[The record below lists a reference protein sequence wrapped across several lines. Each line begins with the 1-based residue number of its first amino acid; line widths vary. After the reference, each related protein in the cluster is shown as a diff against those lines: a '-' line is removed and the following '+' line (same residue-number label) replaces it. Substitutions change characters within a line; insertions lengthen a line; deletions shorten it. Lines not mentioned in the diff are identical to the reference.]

1 MGRPISYPDRDT
13 SKTQVEGIENL
24 ATMNEKPDAVTPSSE
39 ETLEEGSVET
49 THPSFEE
56 KTFAEKKLVRKID
69 LYLMHTIWILYCF
82 SYMVCCSNSSQQER
96 KRLTDITPGP
106 HSHRQRQSRRHGRT
120 SQPHIRGLLP
130 RHRHLP
136 NRLCV
141 LPSPLKVPPPIPHL
155 TLIHRNM
162 ILSRTRPSL

>member
-69 LYLMHTIWILYCF
+69 LYLMHTIWIMPQLF
-82 SYMVCCSNSSQQER
+82 RRISPSSQSDTWY
-96 KRLTDITPGP
+96 LTTPTG
-106 HSHRQRQSRRHGRT
+106 
-120 SQPHIRGLLP
+120 
-130 RHRHLP
+130 
-136 NRLCV
+136 
-141 LPSPLKVPPPIPHL
+141 
-155 TLIHRNM
+155 
-162 ILSRTRPSL
+162 LSRTLKEYK

>member
-49 THPSFEE
+49 AHPSFEE

-69 LYLMHTIWILYCF
+69 WNLMPTIWILYGF
-82 SYMVCCSNSSQQER
+82 SYMVCCSSSSQQ
-96 KRLTDITPGP
+96 
-106 HSHRQRQSRRHGRT
+106 
-120 SQPHIRGLLP
+120 
-130 RHRHLP
+130 
-136 NRLCV
+136 
-141 LPSPLKVPPPIPHL
+141 
-155 TLIHRNM
+155 
-162 ILSRTRPSL
+162 